1 MILIV
6 AGVSGSGKTTVS
18 ALLAKRL
25 QWRFAD
31 GDSFH
36 LAAAVQKMRAGIPLT
51 DADRWPWLRAIAA
64 WMDERI
70 TRGESGVIC
79 CSALKRSYRDFLLDG
94 RSEAR
99 VVFLAVDRDVLARRL
114 ADRHGHFFPARLL
127 KSQLDALELPQPDE
141 QAAIV
146 VEHSADR
153 PADTVA
159 RIIGLIGLSDGDGDG
174 IGSSASGGEHE
185 AEA

>member
-70 TRGESGVIC
+70 TQGESVVLC
-79 CSALKRSYRDFLLDG
+79 CSALKRAYRDFLLDG
-94 RSEAR
+94 RPEAR
-99 VVFLAVDRDVLARRL
+99 MVFLAVDRDLLARRL
-114 ADRHGHFFPARLL
+114 ADRHGHFFPPQLL
-127 KSQLDALELPQPDE
+127 KSQLDAVEPPQPDE
-141 QAAIV
+141 QAAII

-159 RIIGLIGLSDGDGDG
+159 RIIGLLGLSDGDGA
-174 IGSSASGGEHE
+174 GSSAPGGEHE